1 MYQNNNLRNRY
12 RQQWAFL
19 TRRLQRWLKSGDF
32 AQFSREKQQHLQE
45 RLQRLYRQMR
55 RFQTAKHLHKALG
68 AAALLLGLGA
78 APNLQAQNFA
88 APQTN
93 PFGLQSATELR
104 FDTFADIDGDGDL
117 DILSI
122 VYNSYDYDEDQS
134 FAFRE
139 NIGTAT
145 EPSFAAPS
153 EDVIPVNLP
162 LMEDNPVSPDLADLD
177 GDGDLDLM
185 IGYYSYEGSGSFV
198 LYYEN
203 IGDAENPSFGEPQ
216 TNPFGLNFP
225 GTVVVVPKT
234 ADLDGDGDLDVFS
247 LYYGYDDQAGEDE
260 FGILF
265 VENTG
270 TATEPAFTSAQRQA
284 YNLPADPG
292 RLLFLEFGDIDND
305 GDLDLLAGSN
315 YDDYDT
321 YEVPFRFY
329 ENIGDAVN
337 PNFSDEVENPFGL
350 VSSTSL
356 LLLPMLGDLD
366 GDGDLDML
374 HGSNYDDKTEE
385 SFWAYQENLLI
396 TVDVD
401 DQQVAENAFK
411 AFPSVSDG
419 RYQLQ
424 LTGITSA
431 APLQLRVFNAGGQ
444 VMREIR
450 YDFASSATCDLDIS
464 TLPAGVYQLE
474 LVRGTQRWVRP
485 VVKQ

>member
-1 MYQNNNLRNRY
+1 MYQTNTLRNRY

-19 TRRLQRWLKSGDF
+19 TRRLQGWLKSGDF
-32 AQFSREKQQHLQE
+32 AQFSREKQQYLRE
-45 RLQRLYRQMR
+45 RLKQLYRQMR
-55 RFQTAKHLHKALG
+55 RFQTAKHLRRALG

-78 APNLQAQNFA
+78 AQNLQAQNFA
-88 APQTN
+88 TPQTN

-122 VYNSYDYDEDQS
+122 IYNSYDGGDEQT

-139 NIGTAT
+139 NVGTAAT
-145 EPSFAAPS
+145 PSFAAPT
-153 EDVIPVNLP
+153 EDVISVNLP
-162 LMEDNPVSPDLADLD
+162 MSEDFNPVNPELADLD

-185 IGYYSYEGSGSFV
+185 LGTYSYTGEGMVVYF
-198 LYYEN
+198 EN
-203 IGDAENPSFGEPQ
+203 VGDEENASFGEPVS
-216 TNPFGLNFP
+216 NPFGLNFA
-225 GTVVVVPKT
+225 GSLAVVPSL

-247 LYYGYDDQAGEDE
+247 LYYGYDEQSEEDE
-260 FGILF
+260 FGIIF

-270 TATEPAFTSAQRQA
+270 TATEPTFASAQRQA

-292 RLLFLEFGDIDND
+292 RLLFMEFGDIDND
-305 GDLDLLAGSN
+305 GDIDLLAGSN
-315 YDDYDT
+315 YEDDYS

-329 ENIGDAVN
+329 ENIGNATN
-337 PNFSDEVENPFGL
+337 PDFAAEVENPFGL
-350 VSSTSL
+350 ASSTSL
-356 LLLPMLGDLD
+356 LLVPMLGDLD
-366 GDGDLDML
+366 GDGDLDIL
-374 HGSNYDDKTEE
+374 HGSNYDNKSEE

-424 LTGITSA
+424 LTGLTSA
-431 APLQLRVFNAGGQ
+431 APLQLRVFNEAGQLMKGVQ
-444 VMREIR
+444 
-450 YDFASSATCDLDIS
+450 YDFAVAATFDLDIS
-464 TLPAGVYQLE
+464 SFPAGLYQLE
-474 LVRGTQRWVRP
+474 LVQGTQRWVRP